1 MAMLESAEPLY
12 SPGQSLRDARE
23 RAGLSRREVAERLN
37 LTAGQIAAL
46 EADDHAALSGPT
58 FVQGYLRAYGRL
70 LGVAGDELVAR
81 YRASLEGQSSPRR
94 PVRQRPTLDC
104 GHSQRYW
111 GLALLALVLTGLWGW
126 QQQRAEEP
134 PELAELPPPPVA
146 EALGQSAVD
155 AVLSPVSALTGKARR
170 AGRERGTMGVSG
182 RPAPLRPEWREEAAE
197 FIARPPRLS
206 RQERPA
212 TTEQRAALPA
222 RDERS

>member
-1 MAMLESAEPLY
+1 MLESAEPLY

-23 RAGLSRREVAERLN
+23 RAGLSQREVAERLN

-134 PELAELPPPPVA
+134 PELAELPSPPVA

-170 AGRERGTMGVSG
+170 AGRERGTMEVPG
-182 RPAPLRPEWREEAAE
+182 RPAPLRPEWREEAE
-197 FIARPPRLS
+197 FIDRPPRLS

-222 RDERS
+222 RDERP

>member
-23 RAGLSRREVAERLN
+23 RAGLSQREVAERLN

-134 PELAELPPPPVA
+134 PELADRKSTRLNSSHVA
-146 EALGQSAVD
+146 ISYAVCCLKKKD
-155 AVLSPVSALTGKARR
+155 ETYANACIYKGI
-170 AGRERGTMGVSG
+170 GT
-182 RPAPLRPEWREEAAE
+182 P
-197 FIARPPRLS
+197 
-206 RQERPA
+206 
-212 TTEQRAALPA
+212 T
-222 RDERS
+222 